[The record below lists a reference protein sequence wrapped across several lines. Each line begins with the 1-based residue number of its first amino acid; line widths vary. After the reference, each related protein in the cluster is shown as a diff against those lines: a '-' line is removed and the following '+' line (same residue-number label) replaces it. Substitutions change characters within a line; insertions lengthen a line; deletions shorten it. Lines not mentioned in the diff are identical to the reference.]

1 MGRRDASWPSL
12 RVSEIWVCLAARTSR
27 GECMCVCATWGHF
40 QGLSPVVAPVDG
52 VDHVFVHQAWLLVT
66 LPLPL
71 LLAGA
76 RRAETKRW
84 GGGAGHPLK
93 GGAQKSTWT

>member
-1 MGRRDASWPSL
+1 
-12 RVSEIWVCLAARTSR
+12 
-27 GECMCVCATWGHF
+27 MCVCATWGHF

-66 LPLPL
+66 LPPPL

-76 RRAETKRW
+76 RRGEMK
-84 GGGAGHPLK
+84 GGGLGILRRE
-93 GGAQKSTWT
+93 GGSEVNVDLRLCASSDGKIPR